1 LQIRALAGNPSNLLV
16 PGAFAKVNLILKT
29 KGSAI
34 LIPTEAVIPEAKG
47 SKVYLVKN
55 GKSVPVKVELGNR
68 GERTV
73 EILKGLA
80 IGDTLI
86 TNGIIQVKP
95 DGEVDIKEVIQ

>member
-1 LQIRALAGNPSNLLV
+1 LV

-34 LIPTEAVIPEAKG
+34 LVPTEAVVPEAKG
-47 SKVYLVKN
+47 NRVFVVKN
-55 GKSVPVKVELGNR
+55 GKSIPVKVELGNR
-68 GERTV
+68 GEKNV
-73 EILKGLA
+73 EILSGLS

-95 DGEVDIKEVIQ
+95 DGEVEIKEVLQ